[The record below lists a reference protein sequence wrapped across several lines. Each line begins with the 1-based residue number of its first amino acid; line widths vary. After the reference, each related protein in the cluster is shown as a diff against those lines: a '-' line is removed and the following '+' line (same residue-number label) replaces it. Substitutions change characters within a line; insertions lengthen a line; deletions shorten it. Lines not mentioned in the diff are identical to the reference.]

1 VTLYEIDQD
10 ATRRRIEAITT
21 NGLRALTDLRQRS
34 EDIDKAADEMFE
46 RQERE
51 KQELDERVRLAAGAE
66 KVDESQEA
74 DTRPEPKRTLSLG
87 GDEFQQNR
95 EARQAE
101 TASATP
107 PPPPATEPDQPRP
120 QDEVR
125 PSQTFRLGARDEQ
138 DDAPKQDKP
147 ARKRPPRPEADDD
160 MSGRTWL
167 R

>member
-1 VTLYEIDQD
+1 MTLYEIDQD
-10 ATRRRIEAITT
+10 ATQRRIEAITS

-34 EDIDKAADEMFE
+34 EDVDRAVDEMFE
-46 RQERE
+46 RQERA
-51 KQELDERVRLAAGAE
+51 KQEMDEQVKLAAAAE
-66 KVDESQEA
+66 KAEEGQED
-74 DTRPEPKRTLSLG
+74 DTRPKPKRTLSLG
-87 GDEFQQNR
+87 GEEFQQNR

-107 PPPPATEPDQPRP
+107 PPPPAAQPDQPRP

-125 PSQTFRLGARDEQ
+125 PSQTFKLGARDEQ
-138 DDAPKQDKP
+138 DDVPKQDKP
-147 ARKRPPRPEADDD
+147 PRKRPPRPEADDD